1 MKKDDDI
8 YDMYGSE
15 ETPGDA
21 KTDNSSVLIRRK
33 GAINELVTEND
44 SILIPDPVIAEKM
57 MKTITDLQKRI
68 GILEQNSRSQ
78 TSRIFQMERH
88 IQKLTQEL
96 DKKISYE

>member
-8 YDMYGSE
+8 YDMYGHE
-15 ETPGDA
+15 ETTGD
-21 KTDNSSVLIRRK
+21 TGTNNTSVFIRRK
-33 GAINELVTEND
+33 GAINEIVTEND
-44 SILIPDPVIAEKM
+44 SLLIPDPAIAEKM

-68 GILEQNSRSQ
+68 GILEQNSRSHV
-78 TSRIFQMERH
+78 SRIFQLERH